1 MYVITL
7 WLSARHCIACTE
19 ISFITKWSFRFWK
32 FETILVSSQANI
44 HSLSL
49 ESNVFAALTI
59 QTFANRSWEFLQHHC
74 KISSNRAFYRI
85 RWTGNSI
92 PNSLDAQTCITPNR
106 FRCDGR
112 QSCANKEKLDF
123 LGVKKVR
130 RDKAETERSSVFRQN
145 ASSHFQIK
153 PYRRNIPRASFVR
166 RNCSM
171 KYSLI

>member
-130 RDKAETERSSVFRQN
+130 RDKAETERRSVFRQN

>member
-7 WLSARHCIACTE
+7 WLSARQCTACTE

-32 FETILVSSQANI
+32 FETILVSRQADI

-49 ESNVFAALTI
+49 ESNVFGASTI
-59 QTFANRSWEFLQHHC
+59 QTITNRSWEFLQDHG
-74 KISSNRAFYRI
+74 KISSNRVFYRI
-85 RWTGNSI
+85 SWTGNPI
-92 PNSLDAQTCITPNR
+92 PNSVDIQTCITPNR
-106 FRCDGR
+106 FRSDGR

-130 RDKAETERSSVFRQN
+130 RDKAETERRSVFRQN